1 MKVRWTEKATTD
13 VIGIFDYIA
22 KQSSGYADVVCE
34 KILARPH
41 QLLDHPRSGS
51 IVPEY
56 RCDDI
61 REVLVH
67 SFRIV
72 YRISGTE
79 VRILTV
85 VHGSHLLPPEPP
97 DEAEQSRP
105 PETTD

>member
-1 MKVRWTEKATTD
+1 MKVRWTEKATAD

-22 KQSSGYADVVCE
+22 KQSSGYTNIVCE
-34 KILARPH
+34 RILARPH
-41 QLLDHPRSGS
+41 QLLDHPHAGS

-56 RCDDI
+56 GIDDI

-72 YRISGTE
+72 YRISGVE

-85 VHGSHLLPPEPP
+85 VHGSHLLPPGPP
-97 DEAEQSRP
+97 DEAEQSRSG
-105 PETTD
+105 